1 MPPINPTDPWLLEM
15 EPGQWITC
23 TDQELRLATE
33 MALGDTF
40 TLEHAKIV
48 LRLWLSD
55 GTLRANPGRTHEAM
69 A

>member
-1 MPPINPTDPWLLEM
+1 
-15 EPGQWITC
+15 
-23 TDQELRLATE
+23 